1 MKFMISSLLS
11 LLMLAGAFISCSK
24 DSNDTQ
30 QTTGKAGFVSGKI
43 NDVKGN
49 PIAGATIVAE
59 HTVWYDTHVNSVS
72 EATGQYRINI
82 PANPAGSWIAKAQIS
97 KTAWGQTYVFDLAA
111 DKTDPFN
118 SSQNAARNFVWKL
131 DGQRAGGYYGAH
143 VDVYAFGVS
152 VPMEEV
158 KLIFT
163 PYPGETLIDGTPAM
177 AIERTIEDVAGTFMA
192 KDIPVGKYTLK
203 AVHGNKNLLLDY
215 RHNSGKP
222 ETSKIVVF
230 GKYGYLAETEYN
242 ISFWLSE

>member
-1 MKFMISSLLS
+1 MKFMISSLFN
-11 LLMLAGAFISCSK
+11 LLILTGIFTGCSK
-24 DSNDTQ
+24 DSNDTH
-30 QTTGKAGFVSGKI
+30 QTTGKSGLVSGKVT
-43 NDVKGN
+43 DAKGN
-49 PIAGATIVAE
+49 AIAGATIVAE
-59 HTVWYDTHVNSVS
+59 HTVWYDTYVNSVS
-72 EATGQYRINI
+72 DATGQYRINI
-82 PANPAGSWIAKAQIS
+82 PANPAGSWTTKAQIS
-97 KTAWGQTYVFDLAA
+97 KIAWGQTYVFDLAA

-131 DGQRAGGYYGAH
+131 HGQRVGGYYGAH